1 MVQTYPGPPKP
12 LPGTDHGWLWD
23 PSIIFLNHGSFGSL
37 PEAVA
42 EAAERHRRFIEAQP
56 IARLGRGVGELLR
69 APKEALG
76 RLVGAPPDRLGL
88 IENATAGIG
97 AVLRNIAWQ
106 PGDEVV
112 TTGHVYGAVRQALF
126 RERDLH
132 GIAIR
137 EVPVPLPIRSSQDIV
152 ERVVSALTARTR
164 LVVVDHVTSP
174 TALIIPVKEIVTACH
189 ARGVAVMID
198 GAHAPGMLPLE
209 LDALGADWYTGN
221 LHKWVYAPKGCAVL
235 HASAAR
241 ARETHP
247 VSISHHYGAGMDL
260 EFGWQGTRDVG
271 AWMAIT
277 DAIAWMDAFG
287 EGAVMDHNRRLAEWA
302 HGLMVGSGFFEPIS
316 PADGSM
322 RGSMAACRLDARWR
336 ERFGSVEALQAAI
349 LAAGSVELPCMELH
363 GDWLLRVSAAPH
375 NRPWQYE
382 RLIET
387 MRALD
392 QAS

>member
-1 MVQTYPGPPKP
+1 MTTQRIEPPSP
-12 LPGTDHGWLWD
+12 LPGTDGGWLWD
-23 PSIIFLNHGSFGSL
+23 PGIVFLNHGSFGSL
-37 PEAVA
+37 PVAVA

-76 RLVGAPPDRLGL
+76 RLVGSSPERLGL
-88 IENATAGIG
+88 VENATAGVA
-97 AVLRNIAWQ
+97 AVLRNMRWQ
-106 PGDEVV
+106 PGDRVV
-112 TTGHVYGAVRQALF
+112 TTGHVYGAVRKALH

-132 GIAIR
+132 GVEVV
-137 EVPVPLPIRSSQDIV
+137 EVPVPLPV
-152 ERVVSALTARTR
+152 ESGRAVVDRVTSAIDGRTR
-164 LVVVDHVTSP
+164 LVLVDHVTSP
-174 TALIIPVKEIVTACH
+174 TALVLPVREIVSACH

-221 LHKWVYAPKGCAVL
+221 LHKWVYAPKGCAFL
-235 HASAAR
+235 HASPAR
-241 ARETHP
+241 ACETHP
-247 VSISHHYGAGMDL
+247 ASISHHYGAGMDL

-271 AWMAIT
+271 SWMAIT

-287 EGAVMDHNRRLAEWA
+287 HGAVMDHNARLAGWA
-302 HGLMVGSGFFEPIS
+302 HARMVDSGFFEPIS

-322 RGSMAACRLDARWR
+322 LGSMAACRLDARWR
-336 ERFGSVEALQAAI
+336 TRFETVDALQAAI
-349 LAAGSVELPCMELH
+349 LATGSVEVPCMDLH

-387 MRALD
+387 MQMLDRAP
-392 QAS
+392 